1 MKRKLLIFVLAVVV
15 ITLAAAGWL
24 WSDYQ
29 RFTRKALPLTD
40 AEVFMLE
47 RGTGFGELQQQ
58 LAAQG
63 WISNKH
69 YFRLLA
75 RQSGLGRKLKAG
87 EYEVPVGTTPLKLL
101 ELLASGR
108 SIQHRITLIE
118 GSRFSELRA
127 QLLADKRLTH
137 PLAALDDAALL
148 AELKLDYSHP
158 EGLFMAE
165 TYQFQRGDS
174 DLSILKRAHRLLNEK
189 LTEAW
194 QQRSDKKSYKQ
205 PYQALI
211 MASIIEKETGQP
223 HERPQIAGVFARRLA
238 KGMRLQTDP
247 TVIYGM
253 GEAYKGNITR
263 ADLRRPTP
271 YNTYTIF
278 GLPPTPIATVGVE
291 AIQAALN
298 PAAGKSL
305 YFVARGD
312 GSHVFSA
319 TLKQHNRAVREY
331 QLKRRKDYRTSPE

>member
-1 MKRKLLIFVLAVVV
+1 MKRKLLVFVLAMVALTV
-15 ITLAAAGWL
+15 AGAGWL

-29 RFTRKALPLTD
+29 HFTRQSLPLEQD
-40 AEVFMLE
+40 EVFMLT
-47 RGTGFGELQQQ
+47 RGTGFAGVQQQ
-58 LAAQG
+58 LKARG

-75 RQSGLGRKLKAG
+75 RQTGLGRKLKAG
-87 EYEVPVGTTPLKLL
+87 EYKIPQEVTPQGLL
-101 ELLASGR
+101 EILASGR

-127 QLLADKRLTH
+127 QLLADTRLTH
-137 PLAALDDAALL
+137 PLAALDNKALL
-148 AELKLDYSHP
+148 VELKLSYSHP

-174 DLSILKRAHRLLNEK
+174 DLSILKRAHHLLDKK

-194 QQRSDKKSYKQ
+194 QQRTDKKSYAE
-205 PYQALI
+205 PYHALI

-271 YNTYTIF
+271 YNTYTIR
-278 GLPPTPIATVGVE
+278 GLPPTPIATVGLE

-319 TLKQHNRAVREY
+319 TLKQHNRAVRKY
-331 QLKRRKDYRTSPE
+331 QLKRRKDYRTTPE